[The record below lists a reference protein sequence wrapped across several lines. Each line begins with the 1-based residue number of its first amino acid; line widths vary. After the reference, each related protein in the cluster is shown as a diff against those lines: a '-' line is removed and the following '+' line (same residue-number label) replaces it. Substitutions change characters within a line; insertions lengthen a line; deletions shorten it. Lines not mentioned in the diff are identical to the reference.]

1 MSRILCHCCKGG
13 GEETLVTTDPLVLT
27 NVAACTMIVIRLMM
41 FRKPGGKHNV
51 WASWLAYVIILA
63 YASVPFRFM
72 FDFLFPRPLGDRH
85 VESHHLRCS
94 VQSAGQRGAPV

>member
-1 MSRILCHCCKGG
+1 M
-13 GEETLVTTDPLVLT
+13 VTTDPLVLT
-27 NVAACTMIVIRLMM
+27 NVAASSMIVLRLMM

-72 FDFLFPRPLGDRH
+72 FDFYFHVHWATVMLNLIICAAVFKARGNVARLFNVLRP
-85 VESHHLRCS
+85 E
-94 VQSAGQRGAPV
+94 